1 MKSSGYR
8 SIFHIYLIFFLS
20 LSGALAAAVI
30 LSFLLFSLQ
39 KPDGSL
45 VRSDWPKKFTEQFG
59 EQIVFTDG
67 KPLLLQSGM
76 ERLQEE
82 GIGLQILDASG
93 REFYSFQKPEYAPD
107 AYFAADL
114 LLLSVKGQTQDGQGI
129 CFALPLSG
137 SESDYCCLLY
147 FPMKVSRATVYLN
160 GQRFTGGKTVILAAA
175 AILLLF
181 LLFSGLAYGVFTA
194 RSLKRLITSIREIAS
209 RSYLPVGSGGVFR
222 DLYDSLNS
230 LDREIRTSDR
240 LREQTE
246 KMQEE
251 WIANITHDLKTPLS
265 PIRGYAELMQDTDSV
280 KQEQYGHY
288 ARIILKNT
296 SYMEALID
304 DLKLTYQLKNGMVPM
319 KKEEQNLVR
328 FLRELVIDILNSPEY
343 EQRRILFTCTQETI
357 LFPFD
362 PTLMTRAFRNLILNA
377 FLHGETDTGAALHIC
392 QEGTMIQITVSDNGK
407 GIPEKEQE
415 NLFRRYYRGTRTDE
429 KTEGTGLGLAIVKNI
444 VSLHNGTIT
453 VSSIPGKG
461 TAFHICFPCLK
472 VN

>member
-20 LSGALAAAVI
+20 LFGALTAAVI

-45 VRSDWPKKFTEQFG
+45 VRSDWPRKFTEQFG

-76 ERLQEE
+76 ELLQEE
-82 GIGLQILDASG
+82 GIGFQILDASG
-93 REFYSFQKPEYAPD
+93 REIYSFQRPEYAPGVYS
-107 AYFAADL
+107 APDL
-114 LLLSVKGQTQDGQGI
+114 LLLFSEGQTQDGQGI
-129 CFALPLSG
+129 CFASPLSG
-137 SESDYCCLLY
+137 DYCCLLY
-147 FPMKVSRATVYLN
+147 FPIKVSRATMYLN

-175 AILLLF
+175 AILF
-181 LLFSGLAYGVFTA
+181 LIILFSGLAYGVFTT
-194 RSLKRLITSIREIAS
+194 RSMNRLITSIREIAA
-209 RSYLPVGSGGVFR
+209 RSYLPVSGGGVFR
-222 DLYDSLNS
+222 DLYDSMNR

-246 KMQEE
+246 RMQEE

-265 PIRGYAELMQDTDSV
+265 PIRGYAELMQEPDSV
-280 KQEQYGHY
+280 KQEQYGQY

-328 FLRELVIDILNSPEY
+328 FLRELVIDILNTPEY
-343 EQRRILFTCTQETI
+343 EQRRILFTCTRETI
-357 LFPFD
+357 LFSFV
-362 PTLMTRAFRNLILNA
+362 PTLLTRAFRNLILNA
-377 FLHGETDTGAALHIC
+377 FLHGEAETEAALHIC
-392 QEGTMIQITVSDNGK
+392 QEGTVIQITVSDNGK
-407 GIPEKEQE
+407 GIPEKDQE
-415 NLFRRYYRGTRTDE
+415 NLFRRYYRGTGTDE

-444 VSLHNGTIT
+444 VSMHKGTIS
-453 VSSIPGKG
+453 VSSIPGTG
-461 TAFHICFPCLK
+461 TAFHIRFPLS
-472 VN
+472 

>member
-20 LSGALAAAVI
+20 LFGALTAAVI

-45 VRSDWPKKFTEQFG
+45 VRSDWPRKFTEQFG

-76 ERLQEE
+76 ELLQEE
-82 GIGLQILDASG
+82 GIGFQILDASG
-93 REFYSFQKPEYAPD
+93 REIYSFQRPEYAPGVYS
-107 AYFAADL
+107 APDL
-114 LLLSVKGQTQDGQGI
+114 LLLFSEGQKQ
-129 CFALPLSG
+129 
-137 SESDYCCLLY
+137 
-147 FPMKVSRATVYLN
+147 N

-175 AILLLF
+175 AILF
-181 LLFSGLAYGVFTA
+181 LIILFSGLAYGVFTT
-194 RSLKRLITSIREIAS
+194 RSMNRLITSIREIAA
-209 RSYLPVGSGGVFR
+209 RSYLPVSGGGVFR
-222 DLYDSLNS
+222 DLYDSMNR

-246 KMQEE
+246 RMQEE

-265 PIRGYAELMQDTDSV
+265 PIRGYAELMQEPDSV
-280 KQEQYGHY
+280 KQEQYGQY

-328 FLRELVIDILNSPEY
+328 FLRELVIDILNTPEY
-343 EQRRILFTCTQETI
+343 EQRRILFTCTRETI
-357 LFPFD
+357 LFSFD
-362 PTLMTRAFRNLILNA
+362 PTLLTRAFRNLILNA
-377 FLHGETDTGAALHIC
+377 FLHGEAETEAALHIC
-392 QEGTMIQITVSDNGK
+392 QEGTVIQITVSDNGK
-407 GIPEKEQE
+407 GIPEKDQE
-415 NLFRRYYRGTRTDE
+415 NLFRRYYRGTGTDE

-444 VSLHNGTIT
+444 VSMHKGTIS
-453 VSSIPGKG
+453 VSSIPGTG
-461 TAFHICFPCLK
+461 TAFYICFPLS
-472 VN
+472 